1 MDLVYIDPPFASGA
15 DYAKKVYLRR
25 NPKVAEAIA
34 QAEQELD
41 IEELKAFEEKMYGD
55 VWDKEKYLNW
65 MYENLIAI
73 KSVMSETASIYVHL
87 DWHIGHYVK
96 ILLDEVFG
104 ESHFLNE
111 VVWHYY
117 NKMQGNVNRFA
128 SNHDVI
134 FLYTKSDKYYG
145 DGMLLIRPKIE
156 IFQNLQ
162 DPDIALLL
170 HQYASSCGC
179 QSRFPAACSP
189 MLMSSTA
196 LGGWIRASS
205 YRHFHWTSRLIWPS
219 STPSTVSPSSMG
231 LSFARMY
238 DATL

>member
-1 MDLVYIDPPFASGA
+1 MHSRKTVPIPDL
-15 DYAKKVYLRR
+15 
-25 NPKVAEAIA
+25 
-34 QAEQELD
+34 
-41 IEELKAFEEKMYGD
+41 
-55 VWDKEKYLNW
+55 
-65 MYENLIAI
+65 
-73 KSVMSETASIYVHL
+73 MSAANME
-87 DWHIGHYVK
+87 
-96 ILLDEVFG
+96 
-104 ESHFLNE
+104 
-111 VVWHYY
+111 
-117 NKMQGNVNRFA
+117 
-128 SNHDVI
+128 
-134 FLYTKSDKYYG
+134 
-145 DGMLLIRPKIE
+145 LIRLDFKSSTLSRHSKEFRSFSNYCRENE
-156 IFQNLQ
+156 I
-162 DPDIALLL
+162 IALLL